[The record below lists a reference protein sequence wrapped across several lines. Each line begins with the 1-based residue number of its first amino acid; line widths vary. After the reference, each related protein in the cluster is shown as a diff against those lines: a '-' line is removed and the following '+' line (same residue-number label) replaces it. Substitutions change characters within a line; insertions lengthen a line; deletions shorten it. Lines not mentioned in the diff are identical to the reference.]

1 VSRVA
6 EARSERFSAALAELL
21 WRQGRPYGVR
31 DGVVLS
37 GIRFEAS
44 EVVKEA
50 QSRGVESSGGERIEW
65 KIIGDFTSCFIH
77 ELAFLQTANEPIGFF
92 RPELAFSGLFSCG
105 RQTANEPLR
114 QGEPRAG
121 RLDTPLANLSTA
133 LRESESGCVARR
145 ENSRHFRQR
154 WPVSA
159 SVVRTTIRSH
169 WRK

>member
-77 ELAFLQTANEPIGFF
+77 EQGINELAFLQTANEPIGFF

-133 LRESESGCVARR
+133 LRESHIAMARKR
-145 ENSRHFRQR
+145 MRRSQGKQPAAGLGLGFR
-154 WPVSA
+154 V
-159 SVVRTTIRSH
+159 
-169 WRK
+169 